1 MNIEEI
7 KTQVLGLPEVSAWP
21 EMVAVFEDQ
30 VTRPNQIW
38 EWPYRACRA
47 VGADESLATPSSAAL
62 LCLCCSLLLVDD
74 MLDEDPRGVHLRL
87 GGGAAANISNAFQF
101 AAFRMITGMPIDAD
115 RKGKLAAR
123 FAEMGLATVYGQELD
138 SRNLPG
144 EEDYWRVLRAKN
156 FTYFGTG
163 MYAGAVLG
171 CASAEVE
178 ERLFQLGGLTGEAI
192 QLHDDLKD
200 AFETPANPDWK
211 QNRNNLLFLYAQTA
225 DHPDRERFQTLRS
238 ETDDPEKLKAAQE
251 ILLRSGAA
259 SYGMYQLCQRYRAG
273 LKILAETPLVD
284 PKPLREVVTKYI
296 RPLVSLLENVGIAVP
311 PEIRVE

>member
-1 MNIEEI
+1 MNLEQI
-7 KTQVLGLPEVSAWP
+7 KNQVLGLPEVSAWP
-21 EMVAVFEDQ
+21 QMAAVFEDQ
-30 VTRPNQIW
+30 VSRPNQIW
-38 EWPYRACRA
+38 EWPFRACRA
-47 VGADESLATPSSAAL
+47 VGGEESLATPVSAAL

-87 GGGAAANISNAFQF
+87 GAGAAANISNAFQF
-101 AAFRMITGMPIDAD
+101 AAFRMIAGMPVDAG

-138 SRNLPG
+138 SRNLQG
-144 EEDYWRVLRAKN
+144 EENYWKVLRAKN
-156 FTYFGTG
+156 FAYFGTG

-171 CASAEVE
+171 GANAEVE

-211 QNRNNLLFLYAQTA
+211 LNRNNLLFLYAQTA
-225 DHPDRERFQTLRS
+225 DHPDRERFQALRS
-238 ETDDPEKLKAAQE
+238 ETDDPDKLTAAQE

-259 SYGMYQLCQRYRAG
+259 SYGMYQLYQRYRAG
-273 LKILAETPLVD
+273 LKILEDTPLAD
-284 PKPLREVVTKYI
+284 PQPLREIITKYI
-296 RPLVSLLENVGIAVP
+296 RPLASLLQNIGIAVP